1 MYVERAN
8 TMKAIEQNHCRW
20 QFPSICQDGKEHTQ
34 VWVWK
39 WAGTDKDRG
48 SRLVLVLQQAADNK
62 WQRCQLRSTYHLPP
76 RHDHLCHQ
84 DTRPHPGRS
93 RSPSTSQAPRAPLAS
108 GIQRI
113 CVQCEMRSRG
123 WWTCPF
129 PTLAVQPQHQK
140 RHLWHSLAV
149 SCRSS
154 TSLVLVSSNKITRG
168 NSNKCASK
176 SVFKSQA
183 PRKQASFKNM
193 WKLQRF
199 KGVSLKAK
207 FNFKWYLIFI
217 LYFNRFTYKA
227 YFKFK

>member
-1 MYVERAN
+1 M
-8 TMKAIEQNHCRW
+8 
-20 QFPSICQDGKEHTQ
+20 G
-34 VWVWK
+34 
-39 WAGTDKDRG
+39 
-48 SRLVLVLQQAADNK
+48 
-62 WQRCQLRSTYHLPP
+62 RSTPKCGCGSGQERIRIGGVGWCWCCNRQQTTSDSAASFVLPTTYLP

-108 GIQRI
+108 GIQRN